1 MSATGLFC
9 LGMMGGA
16 LCVAGMV
23 CALIWWEERNA
34 KRQTPNAKRPTWEP
48 IKRAEARAALCV
60 GEDEPWWRAVHTA
73 IAAERDAAYKELSEV
88 DNQKHGHLL
97 NYYAGHAQAMI
108 TLAEFLRSEREAGM
122 KRVEAEE

>member
-1 MSATGLFC
+1 MSEFIAFL
-9 LGMMGGA
+9 LGAAAVSLVMSFY
-16 LCVAGMV
+16 LT
-23 CALIWWEERNA
+23 NA
-34 KRQTPNAKRPTWEP
+34 KRQTPNAQRPTWEP

-73 IAAERDAAYKELSEV
+73 IAAERDSAYKELSEV
-88 DNQKHGHLL
+88 DNQKHAPLM

-108 TLAEFLRSEREAGM
+108 TLGEFLRSEREAGM